1 MEYTNI
7 DTLINLYNFCKNSYG
22 KIKPFNSQAKF
33 LRFILNY
40 EHLFPQRADEDS
52 TLSRWLHRPSSIP
65 KSVKTVLGDYMYKN
79 KQNSWDF
86 NFLNQ
91 EQKIQLLKAL
101 CSKDN
106 PAEDNSS
113 SEGSVD
119 NKLKIAF
126 FHMIKKCIWGDSPL
140 IPLTNPVVDPIP
152 NFTPSHVTKPKT
164 FIGRTTEL
172 AELEKVIFKHNHC
185 IVSGIAG
192 IGKTF
197 FIKTFLSEHRMKYT
211 DYCFITYQNNLETT
225 IASIRFKDGLLSEK
239 VAQQFKINWEYLLNK
254 SYNSILVIDAMN
266 CFENAFNQ
274 NIKKLSELPITIIV
288 ITRCPYKGKEFK
300 TFHLD
305 AMNSEQLITLF
316 QNHCFW
322 HSHSIEEITNFIHI
336 LEDNTLV
343 IMLCAKYLQIK
354 KITIPQL
361 LENMNHI
368 RLHNFK
374 DKTTFSTPHERKPPS
389 YYLTGNKNGSRT
401 LREHIIK
408 LYSLS
413 FDVVS
418 NQQLQQDLLNLSL
431 FATIDTPVSLITK
444 WFGEDI
450 KNSIKE
456 LIFQGWIQY
465 VNSDESNDPQ
475 IIMSTFIAEAIM
487 GYEQI
492 NVKKAENLLD
502 IFSGDISDVMVSPTA
517 KTNPRY
523 MIPMLF
529 NVFQNL
535 KEECNKRYQKK
546 WSDFIC
552 QVLDYYLIYM
562 DSIRA
567 QTILDYIDSSSKINL
582 SPSRIMSFKMRTA
595 LAESNFH
602 RIYDIMQQSH
612 TLYLETDILFY
623 SWDFYKYLVL
633 TELHNQKT
641 LAPMMSKDLLQI
653 FHKFID
659 NANSYASLVY
669 NFGVPSYEY
678 YYLVKSCNFLLNN
691 PKYTIEHLYKSYQ
704 ECPKD
709 SIWRLLAL
717 SDIITYSCIAFIF
730 RICTPKDLPFDCHEL
745 QKEMDDIF
753 KIHTDLPLTA
763 EFQASNANLFFNCSK
778 GDRTSLIKELINIKN
793 GMLVPFHSHN
803 HESNEDLIKEISN
816 TIKRLFL

>member
-1 MEYTNI
+1 MEYTDI
-7 DTLINLYNFCKNSYG
+7 DTLINLYNFCKNSYS
-22 KIKPFNSQAKF
+22 KIKPFNSQAEF
-33 LRFILNY
+33 LRFVLNY
-40 EHLFPQRADEDS
+40 EGLFPQRADEDS

-106 PAEDNSS
+106 PVEDNSP
-113 SEGSVD
+113 SEGSTD
-119 NKLKIAF
+119 NKLKITF
-126 FHMIKKCIWGDSPL
+126 FHLIKKCIWGDSPL
-140 IPLTNPVVDPIP
+140 IPIP

-172 AELEKVIFKHNHC
+172 AELEKVVFKHNHC

-225 IASIRFKDGLLSEK
+225 IASICFKDGLLSEK
-239 VAQQFKINWEYLLNK
+239 AAQQFKINWEYLLNK

-266 CFENAFNQ
+266 CSENAFNQ

-361 LENMNHI
+361 LEDMNHI
-368 RLHNFK
+368 RLHSFK
-374 DKTTFSTPHERKPPS
+374 DTTTFSAPYERKPLS
-389 YYLTGNKNGSRT
+389 YSLTGNKNGSRT

-408 LYSLS
+408 LYRLS
-413 FDVVS
+413 FDTVS
-418 NQQLQQDLLNLSL
+418 NKQLQKDLLNLSL
-431 FATIDTPVSLITK
+431 FATIDTPVSLVVK
-444 WFGEDI
+444 WLGEDI
-450 KNSIKE
+450 KNSIEE

-465 VNSDESNDPQ
+465 VNPDQTDDSQ
-475 IIMSTFIAEAIM
+475 IIMSTFIAEAVM
-487 GYEQI
+487 AYEKI
-492 NVKKAENLLD
+492 NIEKAENLLN
-502 IFSGDISDVMVSPTA
+502 IFSEDITGIMISPIA
-517 KTNPRY
+517 KTNPKY

-535 KEECNKRYQKK
+535 KEEQNKRYLKK

-567 QTILDYIDSSSKINL
+567 QTILDYVDSNSKINL
-582 SPSRIMSFKMRTA
+582 SPLKRYSFEMRIA
-595 LAESNFH
+595 IAESNLSH
-602 RIYDIMQQSH
+602 TYDIMQQAH
-612 TLYLETDILFY
+612 TLCAETDFVLY
-623 SWDFYKYLVL
+623 LWDSYKYLVL
-633 TELHNQKT
+633 AELHNQKT
-641 LAPMMSKDLLQI
+641 ATTIILENQLQSL
-653 FHKFID
+653 HNFID
-659 NANSYASLVY
+659 NAFAYITLVFK
-669 NFGVPSYEY
+669 FGVPSYEY
-678 YYLVKSCNFLLNN
+678 YYFVRSCNFLLS
-691 PKYTIEHLYKSYQ
+691 KAGCTLEHLYDSYQ
-704 ECPKD
+704 NCPKN

-717 SDIITYSCIAFIF
+717 SDIISYSCYAFIHGVWV
-730 RICTPKDLPFDCHEL
+730 PQDVPFDCDEL
-745 QKEMDDIF
+745 QKEMDNIF
-753 KIHTDLPLTA
+753 KIHTDLPFTA
-763 EFQASNANLFFNCSK
+763 ELQVSNANIYYYCFK
-778 GDRTSLIKELINIKN
+778 RDRTNLIKTLISVKN
-793 GMLVPFHSHN
+793 SIGVPFHIRN
-803 HESNEDLIKEISN
+803 HESTEDVAKEISN
-816 TIKRLFL
+816 VIMQLLR